1 MSDTWWKDE
10 DDLAAEQA
18 NVLDLDEE
26 KSLLIIGPP
35 GSGKTNLLLL
45 RANQLYLGD
54 YPNLHIVVF
63 GSLLKQFIQLGGKQ
77 YAFPT
82 EKIVTHAQLFND
94 ILRSEGRGVDGGD
107 LEINEAR
114 VERANRLQA
123 LVDSGRV
130 GKQFEALLLD
140 EAQDYS
146 PQEIRLMKCLTD
158 ILIATADSRQKI
170 YNVDDC
176 TEVLRNCTDEL
187 YPLKFHFRNGLAICR
202 VADGIFKSAPD
213 YTPLQKYSN
222 YKEADYPSTF
232 MPKGGLSLDEQISA
246 MVAQINDQRFAYP
259 NDLIGILCP
268 RNEELN
274 TVLHGLTS
282 AGLGYLITRANS
294 GDFDPSRPIWLST
307 LTAAKG
313 LEFRALHIAGLDY
326 LSRMGGVQKKLIY
339 TGITRAKTALTMY
352 WHKSI
357 PGYLESA
364 IQSASPPKEPV
375 TKKKIFGKD

>member
-10 DDLAAEQA
+10 DDLVAEQA
-18 NVLDLDEE
+18 KVLDLDEE
-26 KSLLIIGPP
+26 KSLLIMGPP

-63 GSLLKQFIQLGGKQ
+63 GSLLKHFIQLGGNQ
-77 YAFPT
+77 YDFPT

-94 ILRSEGRGVDGGD
+94 ILRSEGMGVDSEN
-107 LEINEAR
+107 LQINEAR
-114 VERANRLQA
+114 VERANRLQE

-140 EAQDYS
+140 EAQDYT

-158 ILIATADSRQKI
+158 VLIATADSRQKI

-176 TEVLRNCTDEL
+176 IEVLRNCTDEI
-187 YPLKFHFRNGLAICR
+187 YPLTFHFRNGLAICR
-202 VADGIFKSAPD
+202 VADGIFKNAPD
-213 YTPLQKYSN
+213 YTPLRTHSN
-222 YKEADYPSTF
+222 YREADYPSTF
-232 MPKGGLSLDEQISA
+232 MPKRGLSLEEQISA
-246 MVAQINDQRFAYP
+246 MVTQINDQRFAYP

-268 RNEELN
+268 RNEELDIIFSA
-274 TVLHGLTS
+274 LTR
-282 AGLGYLITRANS
+282 AGLGYSITRANS
-294 GDFDPSRPIWLST
+294 KDFDPSRPIWLST

-326 LSRMGGVQKKLIY
+326 LYRMGGVQKRLIY

-352 WHKSI
+352 WHNSI

-364 IQSASPPKEPV
+364 IQSASPSKAPV